1 VRYLDHHLFD
11 SNRLLATHEQAT
23 HPNDNPIPNK
33 YGKLTNIQTGRLCQ
47 RRRLDTE
54 ASRLIVR
61 RIRFGTKEGAEVEA
75 AGVSAHFWEGI
86 KNHKTIDYGTGR
98 LARCYQ
104 LLARYHQHKVCLWV
118 SGRQCALGRQLLLT
132 PMAVEEYGN

>member
-1 VRYLDHHLFD
+1 MTPINWLF
-11 SNRLLATHEQAT
+11 ATHEQAS

-61 RIRFGTKEGAEVEA
+61 RIRFGAKEGAEVEA
-75 AGVSAHFWEGI
+75 AGVRAHFWKVI
-86 KNHKTIDYGTGR
+86 KNHKTSDYMAPDAWLGVTSSWLVITNTRFAFGYPANA
-98 LARCYQ
+98 LSAGDCY
-104 LLARYHQHKVCLWV
+104 
-118 SGRQCALGRQLLLT
+118 
-132 PMAVEEYGN
+132 